1 MTKEEWN
8 ALVQKT
14 IDAPSCCKELKAAGK
29 AYLEADASQKGEA
42 AQRLLAELRE
52 DVCSIDDFVAL
63 TASEHGEKL
72 FGKEQAAQM
81 HSAAVR
87 ALGQGVKYCLCD
99 ACTNGGK
106 ILDHASDLTSASA

>member
-1 MTKEEWN
+1 MTTEELN
-8 ALVQKT
+8 AWVQKT

-29 AYLEADASQKGEA
+29 AYLEADSSQKAAA
-42 AQRLLAELRE
+42 AQRLLSELRE

-72 FGKEQAAQM
+72 FGKAETAQM
-81 HSAAVR
+81 HSAALD
-87 ALGQGVKYCLCD
+87 AKGKGVKYCLCD

-106 ILDHASDLTSASA
+106 ILDHASELPSVSA